1 MSRFIIMPSIKT
13 FDLIPIDRENTKRV
27 IEISDAIVV
36 DMGVF
41 HRVEDQ
47 DNLKSLLCKLSRAG
61 ISRSS
66 KGQIKIDGAYF
77 DNYED
82 GVVSC
87 CDGNFNEKYNELY
100 SLLKYYNI
108 TFFKN
113 LAFHF
118 SIKALVSEL
127 KLNMALPYNVVIVGS
142 NAETPAE
149 FSTQLDPV
157 KLNQSMGMA
166 IKSFYHGSINNITSK
181 NNKMS
186 FSVNVNGLQGVNADW
201 RTETLEL
208 EEGNYSSNLAILKAM
223 ALTFK
228 ETFGTGDGIVRKR
241 KPRLVKPVNP
251 PKIEI
256 EVNELDDDGNGF
268 ISFSVK
274 HMILSLGGDS
284 PCSVFMKND
293 FILRGDDSVK
303 VRNIDYSKTIQPT
316 FLYCNIVENSY
327 INGKLSRNLSTIP
340 LSMKAG
346 LNFYEF
352 SNPAYVPIDVKEFSK
367 IIIQLRDMDGKTIQ
381 FDPDYRTIINLHIKP
396 INTAPQ

>member
-1 MSRFIIMPSIKT
+1 
-13 FDLIPIDRENTKRV
+13 
-27 IEISDAIVV
+27 
-36 DMGVF
+36 
-41 HRVEDQ
+41 
-47 DNLKSLLCKLSRAG
+47 
-61 ISRSS
+61 
-66 KGQIKIDGAYF
+66 
-77 DNYED
+77 
-82 GVVSC
+82 
-87 CDGNFNEKYNELY
+87 
-100 SLLKYYNI
+100 
-108 TFFKN
+108 
-113 LAFHF
+113 
-118 SIKALVSEL
+118 
-127 KLNMALPYNVVIVGS
+127 MALPYNVVIVGS

-340 LSMKAG
+340 LSMKAD
-346 LNFYEF
+346 LN
-352 SNPAYVPIDVKEFSK
+352 
-367 IIIQLRDMDGKTIQ
+367 L
-381 FDPDYRTIINLHIKP
+381 LL
-396 INTAPQ
+396 